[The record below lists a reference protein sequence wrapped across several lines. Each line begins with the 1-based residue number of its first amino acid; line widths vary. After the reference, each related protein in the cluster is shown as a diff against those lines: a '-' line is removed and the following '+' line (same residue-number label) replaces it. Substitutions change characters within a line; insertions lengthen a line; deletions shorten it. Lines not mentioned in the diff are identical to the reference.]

1 MAASRNNV
9 RKRGSTWTYY
19 LYVTDSAG
27 TRRQKSK
34 GGFATRKEAE
44 AARVEALAALSN
56 GNWVQPDRLTVAEF
70 LTDEWLPTQR
80 PPTLEESTYASYARN
95 IRLLVVPYVGAI
107 RLQQLTP
114 MDLNA
119 PLPDAPRLRPT
130 TAGLTDPTPR
140 SRRAR
145 PHRQAQG

>member
-19 LYVTDSAG
+19 LYVTDGAG
-27 TRRQKSK
+27 ERRQKSK

-95 IRLLVVPYVGAI
+95 IRLHVVPYGVARGDAGGVSGLHS
-107 RLQQLTP
+107 RP
-114 MDLNA
+114 VPRA
-119 PLPDAPRLRPT
+119 HGPDRDVTRPGHRAGLRPDRAPRC
-130 TAGLTDPTPR
+130 
-140 SRRAR
+140 S
-145 PHRQAQG
+145 